1 MKMNTKELLKRYKE
15 ELDLEEKIK
24 HNDFEGVV
32 HTFMFRRIL
41 FVEHELTKEEYN
53 KMLKHEAY
61 IYSIQDKLLAMYP
74 QLRKTIEDV
83 RVKMLE
89 YQLKLVA

>member
-1 MKMNTKELLKRYKE
+1 M
-15 ELDLEEKIK
+15 
-24 HNDFEGVV
+24 
-32 HTFMFRRIL
+32 RIL
-41 FVEHELTKEEYN
+41 ILEHELSKDDYDTI
-53 KMLKHEAY
+53 LKYEAY

-74 QLRKTIEDV
+74 QLRETIEDV

>member
-24 HNDFEGVV
+24 YNDFEGVV

-41 FVEHELTKEEYN
+41 FVEHELSKEEYN
-53 KMLKHEAY
+53 QMIKHEAY

-74 QLRKTIEDV
+74 QLRTTIEDV

>member
-41 FVEHELTKEEYN
+41 FVEHELTEEEYN

-74 QLRKTIEDV
+74 QLRETIEDV